1 MAEIRCPHCGEAFT
15 VDETEYAQIVKQ
27 VRDAEFEKDIA
38 ERVELVRQGQ
48 ASAVEADVAQANV
61 RAQQQLS
68 NAQASLQGQLAEKD
82 ALIAKLRSEV
92 EQGKSAVDVA
102 RLSAQREAD
111 AKLAARDRDLAQSRQ
126 RIAELEAQAK
136 AASQAFA
143 SEKALA
149 VREATSEQGE
159 KIVALKGQVTAA
171 QLERDQVEAQLRQEM
186 TEKLGYKD
194 QAIRDKED
202 EIDRL
207 RNQRSRLSVKLIG
220 ETLEQHCEMEF
231 NRVRMMAFP
240 KAEFHKD
247 NDVVDGTKGDYVFRE
262 LDDSGLEVDAL
273 GGAPGVHSAR
283 YTGNLKKLDKDRRDK
298 GCEYAV
304 LVSTLEPESEL
315 YNTGIVDVS
324 YLYPKMYVIRPQ
336 FFIPIIS
343 ILRNASLSALS
354 YKAELVEVRNQNID
368 ITHFEEQMEDFKTK
382 FGRNYDLASRKF
394 QTAIDEIDKTIS
406 HLQKTKEALL
416 SSENNLR
423 LANKKA
429 DVVRMYLP
437 PDANCLLSCFDHCI
451 KSRNYVN
458 VIVASKHPRP
468 QWLTMEQA
476 VKHCTQGIGIWQWA
490 SNDQGA
496 EPDIVLACCGETPTL
511 ETLATVTILRHYFP
525 DLKIR
530 VVNVVDLMR
539 LQSDSQ
545 HPHGLSDQ
553 NYNLLFTEDK
563 PILFAFHGYPSLIH
577 ELTYRRKNKNLHVR
591 GYIEEGTITTP
602 FDMRVL
608 NDIDRFHLVIDVVQR
623 LHSLGNR
630 GAYLVQ
636 RMNDKLVDHKQYIH
650 EVGQDLPEILDWKW
664 HLPQQS

>member
-48 ASAVEADVAQANV
+48 ASAVEAAVAQANV

-68 NAQASLQGQLAEKD
+68 NARASLQGQLAEKD

-136 AASQAFA
+136 AAQQAFA

-171 QLERDQVEAQLRQEM
+171 QLERDQVEAQLKQEM

-262 LDDSGLEVDAL
+262 LDDSGVEVVSIMFDMKNEDDNSTNRKRNED
-273 GGAPGVHSAR
+273 H
-283 YTGNLKKLDKDRRDK
+283 LKKLDKDRRDK

-336 FFIPIIS
+336 FFLPLIS
-343 ILRNASLSALS
+343 LLRNAGRNAVD
-354 YKAELVEVRNQNID
+354 ARRELEEIRQQNID
-368 ITHFEEQMEDFKTK
+368 ITGFEDALEDFKAK
-382 FGRNYDLASRKF
+382 FGKNYETASKKF
-394 QTAIDEIDKTIS
+394 GTAIEEIDKTID
-406 HLQKTKEALL
+406 HLNKVKENLL
-416 SSENNLR
+416 SSERQLR
-423 LANKKA
+423 IANDKAEGLTIRKLTWKNPTMKAKFAEAAAERDARGLAA
-429 DVVRMYLP
+429 GE
-437 PDANCLLSCFDHCI
+437 DATAGRDLAAAEDP
-451 KSRNYVN
+451 V
-458 VIVASKHPRP
+458 
-468 QWLTMEQA
+468 
-476 VKHCTQGIGIWQWA
+476 
-490 SNDQGA
+490 
-496 EPDIVLACCGETPTL
+496 EPD
-511 ETLATVTILRHYFP
+511 
-525 DLKIR
+525 
-530 VVNVVDLMR
+530 
-539 LQSDSQ
+539 
-545 HPHGLSDQ
+545 
-553 NYNLLFTEDK
+553 
-563 PILFAFHGYPSLIH
+563 
-577 ELTYRRKNKNLHVR
+577 
-591 GYIEEGTITTP
+591 
-602 FDMRVL
+602 
-608 NDIDRFHLVIDVVQR
+608 
-623 LHSLGNR
+623 
-630 GAYLVQ
+630 
-636 RMNDKLVDHKQYIH
+636 
-650 EVGQDLPEILDWKW
+650 EVE
-664 HLPQQS
+664 

>member
-48 ASAVEADVAQANV
+48 ASAVEAAVAQANV

-68 NAQASLQGQLAEKD
+68 NARASLQGQLAEKD

-136 AASQAFA
+136 AASHAFA

-159 KIVALKGQVTAA
+159 KIVALEGQVTAA

-262 LDDSGLEVDAL
+262 LDDSGVEVVSIMFDMKNEDDNSTNRKRNED
-273 GGAPGVHSAR
+273 H
-283 YTGNLKKLDKDRRDK
+283 LKKLDKDRRDK

-336 FFIPIIS
+336 FFLPLIS
-343 ILRNASLSALS
+343 LLRNAGRNAVE
-354 YKAELVEVRNQNID
+354 ARRELEEIRQQNID
-368 ITHFEEQMEDFKTK
+368 ITGFEDALEDFKAK
-382 FGRNYDLASRKF
+382 FGKNYETASKKF
-394 QTAIDEIDKTIS
+394 GTAIEEIDKTID
-406 HLQKTKEALL
+406 HLNKVKENLL
-416 SSENNLR
+416 SSERQLR
-423 LANKKA
+423 IANDKAEGLTIRKLTWKNPTMKAKFAEAAAEREARGLAA
-429 DVVRMYLP
+429 GE
-437 PDANCLLSCFDHCI
+437 DATAGRDLAAAEDP
-451 KSRNYVN
+451 V
-458 VIVASKHPRP
+458 
-468 QWLTMEQA
+468 
-476 VKHCTQGIGIWQWA
+476 
-490 SNDQGA
+490 
-496 EPDIVLACCGETPTL
+496 EPD
-511 ETLATVTILRHYFP
+511 
-525 DLKIR
+525 
-530 VVNVVDLMR
+530 
-539 LQSDSQ
+539 
-545 HPHGLSDQ
+545 
-553 NYNLLFTEDK
+553 
-563 PILFAFHGYPSLIH
+563 
-577 ELTYRRKNKNLHVR
+577 
-591 GYIEEGTITTP
+591 
-602 FDMRVL
+602 
-608 NDIDRFHLVIDVVQR
+608 
-623 LHSLGNR
+623 
-630 GAYLVQ
+630 
-636 RMNDKLVDHKQYIH
+636 
-650 EVGQDLPEILDWKW
+650 EVE
-664 HLPQQS
+664 

>member
-48 ASAVEADVAQANV
+48 ASAVEAAVAQANV

-136 AASQAFA
+136 AAQQAFA

-171 QLERDQVEAQLRQEM
+171 QLERDQVEAQLKQEM

-262 LDDSGLEVDAL
+262 LDDSGVEVVSIMFDMKNEDDNSTNRKRNED
-273 GGAPGVHSAR
+273 H
-283 YTGNLKKLDKDRRDK
+283 LKKLDKDRRDK

-336 FFIPIIS
+336 FFLPLIS
-343 ILRNASLSALS
+343 LLRNAGRNAVE
-354 YKAELVEVRNQNID
+354 ARRELEEIRQQNID
-368 ITHFEEQMEDFKTK
+368 ITGFEDALEDFKAK
-382 FGRNYDLASRKF
+382 FGKNYETASKKF
-394 QTAIDEIDKTIS
+394 GTAIEEIDKTID
-406 HLQKTKEALL
+406 HLNKVKENLL
-416 SSENNLR
+416 SSERQLR
-423 LANKKA
+423 IANDKA
-429 DVVRMYLP
+429 EGLTIRKLTWKNPTMKAKFAEAAAEREARGLEAGEDVTGV
-437 PDANCLLSCFDHCI
+437 DA
-451 KSRNYVN
+451 
-458 VIVASKHPRP
+458 VAADDP
-468 QWLTMEQA
+468 
-476 VKHCTQGIGIWQWA
+476 V
-490 SNDQGA
+490 
-496 EPDIVLACCGETPTL
+496 EPD
-511 ETLATVTILRHYFP
+511 
-525 DLKIR
+525 
-530 VVNVVDLMR
+530 
-539 LQSDSQ
+539 
-545 HPHGLSDQ
+545 
-553 NYNLLFTEDK
+553 
-563 PILFAFHGYPSLIH
+563 
-577 ELTYRRKNKNLHVR
+577 
-591 GYIEEGTITTP
+591 
-602 FDMRVL
+602 
-608 NDIDRFHLVIDVVQR
+608 
-623 LHSLGNR
+623 
-630 GAYLVQ
+630 
-636 RMNDKLVDHKQYIH
+636 
-650 EVGQDLPEILDWKW
+650 EVE
-664 HLPQQS
+664 

>member
-48 ASAVEADVAQANV
+48 TSAVEAAVAQANV

-68 NAQASLQGQLAEKD
+68 NARASLQGQLAEKD

-136 AASQAFA
+136 AAQQAFA

-262 LDDSGLEVDAL
+262 LDDSGVEVVSIMFDMKNEDDNSTNRKRNED
-273 GGAPGVHSAR
+273 H
-283 YTGNLKKLDKDRRDK
+283 LKKLDKDRRDK

-336 FFIPIIS
+336 FFLPLIS
-343 ILRNASLSALS
+343 LLRNAGRNAVE
-354 YKAELVEVRNQNID
+354 ARRELEEIRQQNID
-368 ITHFEEQMEDFKTK
+368 ITGFEDALEDFKAK
-382 FGRNYDLASRKF
+382 FGKNYETASKKF
-394 QTAIDEIDKTIS
+394 GTAIEEIDKTID
-406 HLQKTKEALL
+406 HLNKVKENLL
-416 SSENNLR
+416 SSERQLR
-423 LANKKA
+423 IANDKAEGLTIRKLTWKNPTMKAKFAEAAAERDARGLAA
-429 DVVRMYLP
+429 GE
-437 PDANCLLSCFDHCI
+437 DAAAGRDLAAAEDP
-451 KSRNYVN
+451 V
-458 VIVASKHPRP
+458 
-468 QWLTMEQA
+468 
-476 VKHCTQGIGIWQWA
+476 
-490 SNDQGA
+490 
-496 EPDIVLACCGETPTL
+496 EPD
-511 ETLATVTILRHYFP
+511 
-525 DLKIR
+525 
-530 VVNVVDLMR
+530 
-539 LQSDSQ
+539 
-545 HPHGLSDQ
+545 
-553 NYNLLFTEDK
+553 
-563 PILFAFHGYPSLIH
+563 
-577 ELTYRRKNKNLHVR
+577 
-591 GYIEEGTITTP
+591 
-602 FDMRVL
+602 
-608 NDIDRFHLVIDVVQR
+608 
-623 LHSLGNR
+623 
-630 GAYLVQ
+630 
-636 RMNDKLVDHKQYIH
+636 
-650 EVGQDLPEILDWKW
+650 EVE
-664 HLPQQS
+664 

>member
-27 VRDAEFEKDIA
+27 VRDAEFERDIA

-48 ASAVEADVAQANV
+48 ASAVEAAVAQANV

-92 EQGKSAVDVA
+92 EQGKGAVDVA

-126 RIAELEAQAK
+126 RIAALEAQAK

-202 EIDRL
+202 EIERL

-262 LDDSGLEVDAL
+262 LDDSGVEVVSIMFDMKNEDDNSTNRKRNED
-273 GGAPGVHSAR
+273 H
-283 YTGNLKKLDKDRRDK
+283 LKKLDKDRRDK

-336 FFIPIIS
+336 FFLPLIS
-343 ILRNASLSALS
+343 LLRNAGRNAVE
-354 YKAELVEVRNQNID
+354 ARRELEEIRQQNID
-368 ITHFEEQMEDFKTK
+368 ITGFEDALEDFKAK
-382 FGRNYDLASRKF
+382 FGKNYETASKKF
-394 QTAIDEIDKTIS
+394 GTAIEEIDKTID
-406 HLQKTKEALL
+406 HLNKVKENLL
-416 SSENNLR
+416 SSERQLR
-423 LANKKA
+423 IANDKA
-429 DVVRMYLP
+429 EGLTIRKLTWKNPTMKVKFAEAAAEREARGLEAGEDVTGV
-437 PDANCLLSCFDHCI
+437 DA
-451 KSRNYVN
+451 
-458 VIVASKHPRP
+458 VAADDP
-468 QWLTMEQA
+468 
-476 VKHCTQGIGIWQWA
+476 V
-490 SNDQGA
+490 
-496 EPDIVLACCGETPTL
+496 EPD
-511 ETLATVTILRHYFP
+511 
-525 DLKIR
+525 
-530 VVNVVDLMR
+530 
-539 LQSDSQ
+539 
-545 HPHGLSDQ
+545 
-553 NYNLLFTEDK
+553 
-563 PILFAFHGYPSLIH
+563 
-577 ELTYRRKNKNLHVR
+577 
-591 GYIEEGTITTP
+591 
-602 FDMRVL
+602 
-608 NDIDRFHLVIDVVQR
+608 
-623 LHSLGNR
+623 
-630 GAYLVQ
+630 
-636 RMNDKLVDHKQYIH
+636 
-650 EVGQDLPEILDWKW
+650 EVE
-664 HLPQQS
+664 

>member
-48 ASAVEADVAQANV
+48 ASAVEAAVAQANV

-102 RLSAQREAD
+102 RLSA
-111 AKLAARDRDLAQSRQ
+111 
-126 RIAELEAQAK
+126 ELEAQAK

-159 KIVALKGQVTAA
+159 KIVALEGQVTAA

-202 EIDRL
+202 EIERL

-262 LDDSGLEVDAL
+262 LDDSGVEVVSIMFDMKNEDDNSTNRKRNED
-273 GGAPGVHSAR
+273 H
-283 YTGNLKKLDKDRRDK
+283 LKKLDKDRRDK

-336 FFIPIIS
+336 FFLPLIS
-343 ILRNASLSALS
+343 LLRNAGRNAVD
-354 YKAELVEVRNQNID
+354 ARRELEEIRQQNID
-368 ITHFEEQMEDFKTK
+368 ITGFEDALEDFKAK
-382 FGRNYDLASRKF
+382 FGKNYETASKKF
-394 QTAIDEIDKTIS
+394 GTAIEEIDKTID
-406 HLQKTKEALL
+406 HLNKVKENLL
-416 SSENNLR
+416 SSERQLR
-423 LANKKA
+423 IANDKAEGLTIRKLTWKNPTMKAKFAEAAAERDARGLAA
-429 DVVRMYLP
+429 GE
-437 PDANCLLSCFDHCI
+437 DAAAGRDLAAAEDP
-451 KSRNYVN
+451 V
-458 VIVASKHPRP
+458 
-468 QWLTMEQA
+468 
-476 VKHCTQGIGIWQWA
+476 
-490 SNDQGA
+490 
-496 EPDIVLACCGETPTL
+496 EPD
-511 ETLATVTILRHYFP
+511 
-525 DLKIR
+525 
-530 VVNVVDLMR
+530 
-539 LQSDSQ
+539 
-545 HPHGLSDQ
+545 
-553 NYNLLFTEDK
+553 
-563 PILFAFHGYPSLIH
+563 
-577 ELTYRRKNKNLHVR
+577 
-591 GYIEEGTITTP
+591 
-602 FDMRVL
+602 
-608 NDIDRFHLVIDVVQR
+608 
-623 LHSLGNR
+623 
-630 GAYLVQ
+630 
-636 RMNDKLVDHKQYIH
+636 
-650 EVGQDLPEILDWKW
+650 EVE
-664 HLPQQS
+664 

>member
-27 VRDAEFEKDIA
+27 VRDAEFERDIA

-48 ASAVEADVAQANV
+48 ASAVEAAVAQANV

-68 NAQASLQGQLAEKD
+68 NARASLQGQLAEKD

-136 AASQAFA
+136 AASHAFA

-159 KIVALKGQVTAA
+159 KIVALEGQVTAA

-262 LDDSGLEVDAL
+262 LDDSGVEVVSIMFDMKNEDDNSTNRKRNED
-273 GGAPGVHSAR
+273 H
-283 YTGNLKKLDKDRRDK
+283 LKKLDKDRRDK

-336 FFIPIIS
+336 FFLPLIS
-343 ILRNASLSALS
+343 LLLNAGSNAVE
-354 YKAELVEVRNQNID
+354 ARRELEEIRQQNID
-368 ITHFEEQMEDFKTK
+368 ITGFEDALEDFKAK
-382 FGRNYDLASRKF
+382 FGKNYETASKKF
-394 QTAIDEIDKTIS
+394 GTAIEEIDKTID
-406 HLQKTKEALL
+406 HLNKVKENLL
-416 SSENNLR
+416 SSERQLR
-423 LANKKA
+423 IANDKAEGLTIRKLTWKNPTMKAKFAEAAAERDARGLAA
-429 DVVRMYLP
+429 GE
-437 PDANCLLSCFDHCI
+437 DAAAGRDLA
-451 KSRNYVN
+451 
-458 VIVASKHPRP
+458 VAEDP
-468 QWLTMEQA
+468 
-476 VKHCTQGIGIWQWA
+476 V
-490 SNDQGA
+490 
-496 EPDIVLACCGETPTL
+496 EPD
-511 ETLATVTILRHYFP
+511 
-525 DLKIR
+525 
-530 VVNVVDLMR
+530 
-539 LQSDSQ
+539 
-545 HPHGLSDQ
+545 
-553 NYNLLFTEDK
+553 
-563 PILFAFHGYPSLIH
+563 
-577 ELTYRRKNKNLHVR
+577 
-591 GYIEEGTITTP
+591 
-602 FDMRVL
+602 
-608 NDIDRFHLVIDVVQR
+608 
-623 LHSLGNR
+623 
-630 GAYLVQ
+630 
-636 RMNDKLVDHKQYIH
+636 
-650 EVGQDLPEILDWKW
+650 EVE
-664 HLPQQS
+664 

>member
-48 ASAVEADVAQANV
+48 ASAVEAAVAQANV

-68 NAQASLQGQLAEKD
+68 NARASLQGQLAEKD

-136 AASQAFA
+136 AAQQAFA

-149 VREATSEQGE
+149 VREAISEQGE
-159 KIVALKGQVTAA
+159 KIVALEGQVTAA

-262 LDDSGLEVDAL
+262 LDDSGVEVVSIMFDMKNEDDNSTNRKRNED
-273 GGAPGVHSAR
+273 H
-283 YTGNLKKLDKDRRDK
+283 LKKLDKDRRDK

-336 FFIPIIS
+336 FFLPLIS
-343 ILRNASLSALS
+343 LLRNAGRNAVD
-354 YKAELVEVRNQNID
+354 ARRELEEIRQQNID
-368 ITHFEEQMEDFKTK
+368 ITGFEDALEDFKAK
-382 FGRNYDLASRKF
+382 FGKNYETASKKF
-394 QTAIDEIDKTIS
+394 GTAIEEIDKTID
-406 HLQKTKEALL
+406 HLNKVKENLL
-416 SSENNLR
+416 SSERQLR
-423 LANKKA
+423 IANDKAEGLTIRKLTWKNPTMKAKFAEAAAERDARGLAA
-429 DVVRMYLP
+429 GE
-437 PDANCLLSCFDHCI
+437 DAAAGRDLAAAEDP
-451 KSRNYVN
+451 V
-458 VIVASKHPRP
+458 
-468 QWLTMEQA
+468 
-476 VKHCTQGIGIWQWA
+476 
-490 SNDQGA
+490 
-496 EPDIVLACCGETPTL
+496 EPD
-511 ETLATVTILRHYFP
+511 
-525 DLKIR
+525 
-530 VVNVVDLMR
+530 
-539 LQSDSQ
+539 
-545 HPHGLSDQ
+545 
-553 NYNLLFTEDK
+553 
-563 PILFAFHGYPSLIH
+563 
-577 ELTYRRKNKNLHVR
+577 
-591 GYIEEGTITTP
+591 
-602 FDMRVL
+602 
-608 NDIDRFHLVIDVVQR
+608 
-623 LHSLGNR
+623 
-630 GAYLVQ
+630 
-636 RMNDKLVDHKQYIH
+636 
-650 EVGQDLPEILDWKW
+650 EVE
-664 HLPQQS
+664 

>member
-27 VRDAEFEKDIA
+27 VRDAEFERDIA

-48 ASAVEADVAQANV
+48 ASAVEAAVAQANV

-136 AASQAFA
+136 AAQQAFA

-262 LDDSGLEVDAL
+262 LDDSGVEVVSIMFDMKNEDDNSTNRKRNED
-273 GGAPGVHSAR
+273 H
-283 YTGNLKKLDKDRRDK
+283 LKKLDKDRRDK

-336 FFIPIIS
+336 FFLPLIS
-343 ILRNASLSALS
+343 LLRNAGRNAVD
-354 YKAELVEVRNQNID
+354 ARRELEEIRQQNID
-368 ITHFEEQMEDFKTK
+368 ITGFEDALEDFKAK
-382 FGRNYDLASRKF
+382 FGKNYETASKKF
-394 QTAIDEIDKTIS
+394 GTAIEEIDKTID
-406 HLQKTKEALL
+406 HLNKVKENLL
-416 SSENNLR
+416 SSERQLR
-423 LANKKA
+423 IANDKAEGLTIRKLTWKNPTMKAKFAEAAAERDARGLEAGEDVTAGRDLAAA
-429 DVVRMYLP
+429 DDPV
-437 PDANCLLSCFDHCI
+437 
-451 KSRNYVN
+451 
-458 VIVASKHPRP
+458 
-468 QWLTMEQA
+468 
-476 VKHCTQGIGIWQWA
+476 
-490 SNDQGA
+490 
-496 EPDIVLACCGETPTL
+496 EPD
-511 ETLATVTILRHYFP
+511 
-525 DLKIR
+525 
-530 VVNVVDLMR
+530 
-539 LQSDSQ
+539 
-545 HPHGLSDQ
+545 
-553 NYNLLFTEDK
+553 
-563 PILFAFHGYPSLIH
+563 
-577 ELTYRRKNKNLHVR
+577 
-591 GYIEEGTITTP
+591 
-602 FDMRVL
+602 
-608 NDIDRFHLVIDVVQR
+608 
-623 LHSLGNR
+623 
-630 GAYLVQ
+630 
-636 RMNDKLVDHKQYIH
+636 
-650 EVGQDLPEILDWKW
+650 EVE
-664 HLPQQS
+664 

>member
-27 VRDAEFEKDIA
+27 VRDAEFERDIA

-48 ASAVEADVAQANV
+48 ASAVEAAVAQANV

-68 NAQASLQGQLAEKD
+68 NARASLQGQLAEKD

-136 AASQAFA
+136 AASRAFA

-159 KIVALKGQVTAA
+159 KIVALEGQVTAA

-207 RNQRSRLSVKLIG
+207 RNQRTRLSVKLIG

-262 LDDSGLEVDAL
+262 LDDSGVEVVSIMFDMKNEDDNSTNRKRNED
-273 GGAPGVHSAR
+273 H
-283 YTGNLKKLDKDRRDK
+283 LKKLDKDRRDK

-304 LVSTLEPESEL
+304 LVSTLEPDSEL

-336 FFIPIIS
+336 FFLPLIS
-343 ILRNASLSALS
+343 LLRNAGRNAVE
-354 YKAELVEVRNQNID
+354 ARRELEEIRQQNID
-368 ITHFEEQMEDFKTK
+368 ITGFEDALEDFKAK
-382 FGRNYDLASRKF
+382 FGKNYETASKKF
-394 QTAIDEIDKTIS
+394 GTAIEEIDKTID
-406 HLQKTKEALL
+406 HLNKVKENLL
-416 SSENNLR
+416 SSERQLR
-423 LANKKA
+423 IANDKA
-429 DVVRMYLP
+429 EGLTIRKLTWKNPTMKAKFAEAAAGHEARGLEAGEDVTGV
-437 PDANCLLSCFDHCI
+437 DA
-451 KSRNYVN
+451 
-458 VIVASKHPRP
+458 VAAAEDP
-468 QWLTMEQA
+468 
-476 VKHCTQGIGIWQWA
+476 V
-490 SNDQGA
+490 
-496 EPDIVLACCGETPTL
+496 EPD
-511 ETLATVTILRHYFP
+511 
-525 DLKIR
+525 
-530 VVNVVDLMR
+530 
-539 LQSDSQ
+539 
-545 HPHGLSDQ
+545 
-553 NYNLLFTEDK
+553 
-563 PILFAFHGYPSLIH
+563 
-577 ELTYRRKNKNLHVR
+577 
-591 GYIEEGTITTP
+591 
-602 FDMRVL
+602 
-608 NDIDRFHLVIDVVQR
+608 
-623 LHSLGNR
+623 
-630 GAYLVQ
+630 
-636 RMNDKLVDHKQYIH
+636 
-650 EVGQDLPEILDWKW
+650 EVE
-664 HLPQQS
+664 

>member
-48 ASAVEADVAQANV
+48 ASAVEAAVAQANV

-126 RIAELEAQAK
+126 RIAALEAQAK

-159 KIVALKGQVTAA
+159 KIVALEGQVTAA
-171 QLERDQVEAQLRQEM
+171 QLERDQVEAQLKQEM

-202 EIDRL
+202 EIERL
-207 RNQRSRLSVKLIG
+207 RNQRTRLSVKLIG

-262 LDDSGLEVDAL
+262 LDDSGVEVVSIMFDMKNEDDNSTNRKRNED
-273 GGAPGVHSAR
+273 H
-283 YTGNLKKLDKDRRDK
+283 LKKLDKDRRDK

-336 FFIPIIS
+336 FFLPLIS
-343 ILRNASLSALS
+343 LLRNAGRNAVD
-354 YKAELVEVRNQNID
+354 ARRELEEIRQQNID
-368 ITHFEEQMEDFKTK
+368 ITGFEDALEDFKAK
-382 FGRNYDLASRKF
+382 FGKNYETASKKF
-394 QTAIDEIDKTIS
+394 GTAIEEIDKTID
-406 HLQKTKEALL
+406 HLNKVKENLL
-416 SSENNLR
+416 SSERQLR
-423 LANKKA
+423 IANDKAEGLTIRKLTWKNPTMKAKFAEAAAEREARGLEAGEDVTAGRDLAA
-429 DVVRMYLP
+429 AEDPV
-437 PDANCLLSCFDHCI
+437 
-451 KSRNYVN
+451 
-458 VIVASKHPRP
+458 
-468 QWLTMEQA
+468 
-476 VKHCTQGIGIWQWA
+476 
-490 SNDQGA
+490 
-496 EPDIVLACCGETPTL
+496 EPD
-511 ETLATVTILRHYFP
+511 
-525 DLKIR
+525 
-530 VVNVVDLMR
+530 
-539 LQSDSQ
+539 
-545 HPHGLSDQ
+545 
-553 NYNLLFTEDK
+553 
-563 PILFAFHGYPSLIH
+563 
-577 ELTYRRKNKNLHVR
+577 
-591 GYIEEGTITTP
+591 
-602 FDMRVL
+602 
-608 NDIDRFHLVIDVVQR
+608 
-623 LHSLGNR
+623 
-630 GAYLVQ
+630 
-636 RMNDKLVDHKQYIH
+636 
-650 EVGQDLPEILDWKW
+650 EVE
-664 HLPQQS
+664 

>member
-27 VRDAEFEKDIA
+27 VRDAEFERDIA
-38 ERVELVRQGQ
+38 ERVELVRQSQ
-48 ASAVEADVAQANV
+48 ASAVEAAVAQANV

-68 NAQASLQGQLAEKD
+68 NARASLQGQLAEKD

-136 AASQAFA
+136 AAQQAFA

-159 KIVALKGQVTAA
+159 KIVALEGQVTAA

-202 EIDRL
+202 EIERL
-207 RNQRSRLSVKLIG
+207 RNQRTRLSVKLIG

-262 LDDSGLEVDAL
+262 LDDSGVEVVSIMFDMKNEDDNSTNRKRNED
-273 GGAPGVHSAR
+273 H
-283 YTGNLKKLDKDRRDK
+283 LKKLDKDRRDK

-336 FFIPIIS
+336 FFLPLIS
-343 ILRNASLSALS
+343 LLRNAGRNAVD
-354 YKAELVEVRNQNID
+354 ARRELEEIRQQNID
-368 ITHFEEQMEDFKTK
+368 ITGFEDALEDFKAK
-382 FGRNYDLASRKF
+382 FGKNYETASKKF
-394 QTAIDEIDKTIS
+394 GTAIEEIDKTID
-406 HLQKTKEALL
+406 HLNKVKENLL
-416 SSENNLR
+416 SSERQLR
-423 LANKKA
+423 IANDKAEGLTIRKLTWKNPTMKAKFAEAAAERDARGLEAGEDVTAGRDLAAA
-429 DVVRMYLP
+429 DDPV
-437 PDANCLLSCFDHCI
+437 
-451 KSRNYVN
+451 
-458 VIVASKHPRP
+458 
-468 QWLTMEQA
+468 
-476 VKHCTQGIGIWQWA
+476 
-490 SNDQGA
+490 
-496 EPDIVLACCGETPTL
+496 EPD
-511 ETLATVTILRHYFP
+511 
-525 DLKIR
+525 
-530 VVNVVDLMR
+530 
-539 LQSDSQ
+539 
-545 HPHGLSDQ
+545 
-553 NYNLLFTEDK
+553 
-563 PILFAFHGYPSLIH
+563 
-577 ELTYRRKNKNLHVR
+577 
-591 GYIEEGTITTP
+591 
-602 FDMRVL
+602 
-608 NDIDRFHLVIDVVQR
+608 
-623 LHSLGNR
+623 
-630 GAYLVQ
+630 
-636 RMNDKLVDHKQYIH
+636 
-650 EVGQDLPEILDWKW
+650 EVE
-664 HLPQQS
+664 

>member
-1 MAEIRCPHCGEAFT
+1 MRGTSPS
-15 VDETEYAQIVKQ
+15 
-27 VRDAEFEKDIA
+27 
-38 ERVELVRQGQ
+38 RVELVRQGQ
-48 ASAVEADVAQANV
+48 ASAVEAAVAQANV

-111 AKLAARDRDLAQSRQ
+111 AKLQQKDHELAQSRQ

-136 AASQAFA
+136 AAQQAFA

-159 KIVALKGQVTAA
+159 KIVALEGQVTAA

-262 LDDSGLEVDAL
+262 LDDSGVEVVSIMFDMKNEDDNSTNRKRNED
-273 GGAPGVHSAR
+273 H
-283 YTGNLKKLDKDRRDK
+283 LKKLDKDRRDK

-336 FFIPIIS
+336 FFLPLIS
-343 ILRNASLSALS
+343 LLRNA
-354 YKAELVEVRNQNID
+354 
-368 ITHFEEQMEDFKTK
+368 
-382 FGRNYDLASRKF
+382 GRNAVEAAASWRR
-394 QTAIDEIDKTIS
+394 S
-406 HLQKTKEALL
+406 
-416 SSENNLR
+416 
-423 LANKKA
+423 
-429 DVVRMYLP
+429 
-437 PDANCLLSCFDHCI
+437 
-451 KSRNYVN
+451 
-458 VIVASKHPRP
+458 ASKTLTSRALRMRSRTSRPSSARTTRP
-468 QWLTMEQA
+468 QARSSARPLRRSTRPS
-476 VKHCTQGIGIWQWA
+476 TTSTRSRRTSSRPSA
-490 SNDQGA
+490 SCA
-496 EPDIVLACCGETPTL
+496 LPT
-511 ETLATVTILRHYFP
+511 TRPRA
-525 DLKIR
+525 
-530 VVNVVDLMR
+530 
-539 LQSDSQ
+539 
-545 HPHGLSDQ
+545 
-553 NYNLLFTEDK
+553 
-563 PILFAFHGYPSLIH
+563 
-577 ELTYRRKNKNLHVR
+577 
-591 GYIEEGTITTP
+591 
-602 FDMRVL
+602 
-608 NDIDRFHLVIDVVQR
+608 
-623 LHSLGNR
+623 
-630 GAYLVQ
+630 
-636 RMNDKLVDHKQYIH
+636 
-650 EVGQDLPEILDWKW
+650 
-664 HLPQQS
+664 

>member
-48 ASAVEADVAQANV
+48 ASAVEAAVAQANV

-68 NAQASLQGQLAEKD
+68 NARASLQGQLAEKD

-136 AASQAFA
+136 AAQQAFA

-159 KIVALKGQVTAA
+159 KIVALEGQVTAA

-262 LDDSGLEVDAL
+262 LDDSGVEVVSIMFDMKNEDDNSTNRKRNED
-273 GGAPGVHSAR
+273 H
-283 YTGNLKKLDKDRRDK
+283 LKKLDKDRRDK

-336 FFIPIIS
+336 FFLPLIS
-343 ILRNASLSALS
+343 LLRNAGRNAVD
-354 YKAELVEVRNQNID
+354 ARRELEEIRQQNID
-368 ITHFEEQMEDFKTK
+368 ITGFEDALEDFKAK
-382 FGRNYDLASRKF
+382 FGKNYETASKKF
-394 QTAIDEIDKTIS
+394 GTAIEEIDKTID
-406 HLQKTKEALL
+406 HLNKVKENLL
-416 SSENNLR
+416 SSERQLR
-423 LANKKA
+423 IANDKA
-429 DVVRMYLP
+429 EGLTIRKLTWKNPTMKVKFAEAAAEREARGLEAGEDVTGV
-437 PDANCLLSCFDHCI
+437 DA
-451 KSRNYVN
+451 
-458 VIVASKHPRP
+458 VAADDP
-468 QWLTMEQA
+468 
-476 VKHCTQGIGIWQWA
+476 V
-490 SNDQGA
+490 
-496 EPDIVLACCGETPTL
+496 EPD
-511 ETLATVTILRHYFP
+511 
-525 DLKIR
+525 
-530 VVNVVDLMR
+530 
-539 LQSDSQ
+539 
-545 HPHGLSDQ
+545 
-553 NYNLLFTEDK
+553 
-563 PILFAFHGYPSLIH
+563 
-577 ELTYRRKNKNLHVR
+577 
-591 GYIEEGTITTP
+591 
-602 FDMRVL
+602 
-608 NDIDRFHLVIDVVQR
+608 
-623 LHSLGNR
+623 
-630 GAYLVQ
+630 
-636 RMNDKLVDHKQYIH
+636 
-650 EVGQDLPEILDWKW
+650 EVE
-664 HLPQQS
+664 

>member
-48 ASAVEADVAQANV
+48 ASAVEAAVAQANV
-61 RAQQQLS
+61 RARQQLS
-68 NAQASLQGQLAEKD
+68 NARASLQGQLAEKD

-92 EQGKSAVDVA
+92 ERGKSAVDVA

-136 AASQAFA
+136 AAQQAFA

-159 KIVALKGQVTAA
+159 KIVALEGQVTAA

-262 LDDSGLEVDAL
+262 LDDSGVEVVSIMFDMKNEDDNSTNRKRNED
-273 GGAPGVHSAR
+273 H
-283 YTGNLKKLDKDRRDK
+283 LKKLDKDRRDK

-336 FFIPIIS
+336 FFLPLIS
-343 ILRNASLSALS
+343 LLRNAGRNAVD
-354 YKAELVEVRNQNID
+354 ARRELEEIRQQNID
-368 ITHFEEQMEDFKTK
+368 ITGFEDALEDFKAK
-382 FGRNYDLASRKF
+382 FGKNYETASKKF
-394 QTAIDEIDKTIS
+394 GTAIEEIDKTID
-406 HLQKTKEALL
+406 HLNKVKENLL
-416 SSENNLR
+416 SSERQLR
-423 LANKKA
+423 IANDKA
-429 DVVRMYLP
+429 EGLTIRKLTWKNPTMKAKFAEAAAEREARGLEAGEDVTGV
-437 PDANCLLSCFDHCI
+437 DA
-451 KSRNYVN
+451 
-458 VIVASKHPRP
+458 VAADDP
-468 QWLTMEQA
+468 
-476 VKHCTQGIGIWQWA
+476 V
-490 SNDQGA
+490 
-496 EPDIVLACCGETPTL
+496 EPD
-511 ETLATVTILRHYFP
+511 
-525 DLKIR
+525 
-530 VVNVVDLMR
+530 
-539 LQSDSQ
+539 
-545 HPHGLSDQ
+545 
-553 NYNLLFTEDK
+553 
-563 PILFAFHGYPSLIH
+563 
-577 ELTYRRKNKNLHVR
+577 
-591 GYIEEGTITTP
+591 
-602 FDMRVL
+602 
-608 NDIDRFHLVIDVVQR
+608 
-623 LHSLGNR
+623 
-630 GAYLVQ
+630 
-636 RMNDKLVDHKQYIH
+636 
-650 EVGQDLPEILDWKW
+650 EVE
-664 HLPQQS
+664 

>member
-27 VRDAEFEKDIA
+27 VRDAEFERDIA

-48 ASAVEADVAQANV
+48 ASAVEAAVAQANV

-136 AASQAFA
+136 AAQQAFA

-262 LDDSGLEVDAL
+262 LDDSGVEVVSIMFDMKNEDDNSTNRKRNED
-273 GGAPGVHSAR
+273 H
-283 YTGNLKKLDKDRRDK
+283 LKKLDKDRRDK

-336 FFIPIIS
+336 FFLPLIS
-343 ILRNASLSALS
+343 LLRNAGRNAVE
-354 YKAELVEVRNQNID
+354 ARRELEEIRQQNID
-368 ITHFEEQMEDFKTK
+368 ITGFEDALEDFKAK
-382 FGRNYDLASRKF
+382 FGKNYETASKKF
-394 QTAIDEIDKTIS
+394 GTAIEEIDKTID
-406 HLQKTKEALL
+406 HLNKVKENLL
-416 SSENNLR
+416 SSERQLR
-423 LANKKA
+423 IANDKAEGLTIRKLTWKNPTMKAKFAEAAAEREARGLEAGESAAAGRDLA
-429 DVVRMYLP
+429 
-437 PDANCLLSCFDHCI
+437 
-451 KSRNYVN
+451 
-458 VIVASKHPRP
+458 VAEDP
-468 QWLTMEQA
+468 
-476 VKHCTQGIGIWQWA
+476 V
-490 SNDQGA
+490 
-496 EPDIVLACCGETPTL
+496 EPD
-511 ETLATVTILRHYFP
+511 
-525 DLKIR
+525 
-530 VVNVVDLMR
+530 
-539 LQSDSQ
+539 
-545 HPHGLSDQ
+545 
-553 NYNLLFTEDK
+553 
-563 PILFAFHGYPSLIH
+563 
-577 ELTYRRKNKNLHVR
+577 
-591 GYIEEGTITTP
+591 
-602 FDMRVL
+602 
-608 NDIDRFHLVIDVVQR
+608 
-623 LHSLGNR
+623 
-630 GAYLVQ
+630 
-636 RMNDKLVDHKQYIH
+636 
-650 EVGQDLPEILDWKW
+650 EVE
-664 HLPQQS
+664 